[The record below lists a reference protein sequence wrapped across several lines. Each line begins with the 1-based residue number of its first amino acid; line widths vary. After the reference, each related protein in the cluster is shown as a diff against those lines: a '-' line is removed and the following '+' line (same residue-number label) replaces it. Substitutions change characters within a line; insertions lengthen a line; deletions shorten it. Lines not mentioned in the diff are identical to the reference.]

1 MGISIHFQAAAGI
14 WMAVLLGVTG
24 CAQTNANR
32 LGMVEQP
39 GTGQS
44 YGSVVEKS
52 ILLEADQFEN
62 RKIRI
67 TIRNTSGDP
76 TFNVGAFKGQIEGA
90 FAAKGFEPVS
100 TGHGVR
106 LDLNVM
112 YSGQIR
118 RDLATEYAFLGGA
131 AGGIAGYRSAAR
143 AGTATGILAGAT
155 LGAIIG
161 SMQVENTYIVISEV
175 AVARTGTDGRSS
187 SKTVVF
193 GSSPPL
199 QDDDFSSGFRPYRSV
214 LTNRVA
220 VYGGGYNQ
228 SQAAISPEVKRRLV
242 RVVSDIF

>member
-1 MGISIHFQAAAGI
+1 MRGSMPSLAV
-14 WMAVLLGVTG
+14 WCSCAVLLLGAAG

-52 ILLEADQFEN
+52 ILLEADQFDN
-62 RKIRI
+62 RKIRVS
-67 TIRNTSGDP
+67 IRNTSGDP
-76 TFNVGAFKGQIEGA
+76 AFDVAAFKSQIEDA
-90 FAAKGFEPVS
+90 FATKGFEPVD
-100 TGHGVR
+100 TGHGIR

-131 AGGIAGYRSAAR
+131 AGGIAGYRSPAR
-143 AGTATGILAGAT
+143 AGTAIGILSGAT
-155 LGAIIG
+155 IGAIVG
-161 SMQVENTYIVISEV
+161 STQVENTYIVISEV
-175 AVARTGTDGRSS
+175 AVVRTGTDDKSA

-199 QDDDFSSGFRPYRSV
+199 QDNSGSGGFRPYRSV

-228 SQAAISPEVKRRLV
+228 SQADISPEVKRRIV
-242 RVVSDIF
+242 RIVSDIF

>member
-1 MGISIHFQAAAGI
+1 MGVSMPFPAATGI
-14 WMAVLLGVTG
+14 WMAILLGVAG

-32 LGMVEQP
+32 LGMVEDP

-76 TFNVGAFKGQIEGA
+76 TFNVSAFKGQIEDA

-100 TGHGVR
+100 TGHGIR
-106 LDLNVM
+106 LDLNIM

-131 AGGIAGYRSAAR
+131 AGGIAGYRSSAR

-175 AVARTGTDGRSS
+175 AVVRTGTGGKPS

-199 QDDDFSSGFRPYRSV
+199 QDDDSSSGFRPYRSV
-214 LTNRVA
+214 LTNRLA

-228 SQAAISPEVKRRLV
+228 SQAAINPEVKRRLV
-242 RVVSDIF
+242 RIVSDIF